1 MTPESEKGPGL
12 MAAELKITTKELLS
26 RICDASDGGVP
37 KVAIFRPAI
46 TRARRAKTGV
56 TTIQLMV
63 KTDEF
68 SPNDLLEDGL
78 WACLAIGTCAQIQR
92 LMRDADM
99 GRAKE
104 PA

>member
-1 MTPESEKGPGL
+1 
-12 MAAELKITTKELLS
+12 
-26 RICDASDGGVP
+26 
-37 KVAIFRPAI
+37 
-46 TRARRAKTGV
+46 
-56 TTIQLMV
+56 MV